1 MPSEVLMP
9 ALSPTMKSGNISK
22 WLKSEGEKV
31 KAGEVIAEIETDKAI
46 MELESPI
53 PGILGKVVIPEKTKN
68 VPVGAL
74 VAIILSKNDN
84 KSVVDSILKKAGTSK
99 TVEKQ
104 TSASKKKMES
114 ASTEKNKI
122 QKPNAGRRLF
132 ATPLAKKIAR
142 EKHIDL
148 TTVTGTGPKGRII
161 KQDLENFSSKE
172 PLFTPSHEYIH
183 PILDPHEVKECSE
196 NRKITASRLQI
207 AKQTIP
213 HFYMNIEFNI
223 EKLLA
228 YREKNNTPSIND
240 IIIKLIAET
249 LKEHPEINVAWMNG
263 KIAQFKNIDIAI
275 AVKTGF
281 GLITPIIRNAD
292 KKTMEQITK
301 ESKELIKKARENK
314 LSPKEFQGGSFSI
327 SNLGMYKIKN
337 FSAIINPPQSGILAV
352 GCMQQKMIS
361 SSECISFMEGT
372 FSFDHRTVDGGIAA
386 EFARTFTKKMETIT

>member
-74 VAIILSKNDN
+74 VAIILSKTDN
-84 KSVVDSILKKAGTSK
+84 KSAVDAILKKAGTGK
-99 TVEKQ
+99 MVEKQ
-104 TSASKKKMES
+104 TSTSKKKIES
-114 ASTEKNKI
+114 FSTEKNKI
-122 QKPNAGRRLF
+122 QNPNAGRRLF
-132 ATPLAKKIAR
+132 ATPLAKKIAK

-148 TTVTGTGPKGRII
+148 NTVTGTGPKGKII

-172 PLFTPSHEYIH
+172 PLFTPSQEYTN
-183 PILDPHEVKECSE
+183 PLDPHEIKECSE

-223 EKLLA
+223 EKLLS

-292 KKTMEQITK
+292 KKTMEQIAK

-314 LSPKEFQGGSFSI
+314 LAPKEFQGGSFSI

-352 GCMQQKMIS
+352 GCIQQKMVS
-361 SSECISFMEGT
+361 SSECISFMEGS

-386 EFARTFTKKMETIT
+386 EFASTFTKKMETIT